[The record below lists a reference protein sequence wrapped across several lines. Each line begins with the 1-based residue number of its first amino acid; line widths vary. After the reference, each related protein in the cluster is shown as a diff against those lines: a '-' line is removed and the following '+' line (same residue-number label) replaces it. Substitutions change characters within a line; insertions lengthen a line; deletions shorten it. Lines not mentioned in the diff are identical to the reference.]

1 LFAVK
6 CIDRAKVRGNEG
18 WKCLKNEVAIMA
30 DIRNEYVVQLMDGTK
45 TQSTIYLS
53 LELCN
58 GGDLDGLRKARGL
71 YLPEIEARVIL

>member
-1 LFAVK
+1 
-6 CIDRAKVRGNEG
+6 
-18 WKCLKNEVAIMA
+18 MA